1 MEQTFS
7 QKLKQVLFVFLLIAL
22 TTVTVNEL
30 YVYLPGLLGAVAFY
44 ILSRENYFQLV
55 YKKKWKKG
63 RAAGLFIV
71 YYLLVLG
78 LPMYLAATLISPKIS
93 ALLSN
98 PTAAVNTIKHV
109 LVVVQQKIGFNITS
123 EASIS
128 NTVNKLT
135 AFIPSLFNSTA
146 NLIANLAIMLF
157 LLYYMLYSGAQ
168 MEKLLSKVI
177 PLKEDNIKLLAAET
191 KVTIKANAIGI
202 PLISLIQGVTAA
214 IGYLIFGVKDVALWG
229 FLTGLFSFFPV
240 VGTMIIWVPLCI
252 YMFATGNTNMAIGL
266 TLYSVIV
273 TGNVDYFARITIM
286 KKLGDTHP
294 VITML
299 GIIVGLNL
307 FGFIGLIFGPVMI
320 NYIVVLFQIYMNEF
334 VQDPLVL
341 EDVNKLNPNK
351 PPADPSL

>member
-22 TTVTVNEL
+22 TAVTVNEL
-30 YVYLPGLLGAVAFY
+30 SAYLPGLLGAVAFY
-44 ILSRENYFQLV
+44 ILSRENYFQLI

-63 RAAGLFIV
+63 RAAGLFIL

-78 LPMYLAATLISPKIS
+78 LPLYLAATLISPKIS
-93 ALLSN
+93 ALVNN
-98 PTAAVNTIKHV
+98 PTTAVNAIKHV
-109 LVVVQQKIGFNITS
+109 LVVVQQKIGFNIISS
-123 EASIS
+123 EASIN

-135 AFIPSLFNSTA
+135 AYIPSFFNSTA

-168 MEKLLSKVI
+168 MEKLLSKII
-177 PLKEDNIKLLAAET
+177 PLKEENIKLLAAET
-191 KVTIKANAIGI
+191 KITIKANAIGI

-273 TGNVDYFARITIM
+273 TGNVDYFARISIM

-320 NYIVVLFQIYMNEF
+320 NYIVVLFHIYMNEF
-334 VQDPLVL
+334 VEDPVVL
-341 EDVNKLNPNK
+341 EDVNKMDPNK
-351 PPADPSL
+351 ENSF